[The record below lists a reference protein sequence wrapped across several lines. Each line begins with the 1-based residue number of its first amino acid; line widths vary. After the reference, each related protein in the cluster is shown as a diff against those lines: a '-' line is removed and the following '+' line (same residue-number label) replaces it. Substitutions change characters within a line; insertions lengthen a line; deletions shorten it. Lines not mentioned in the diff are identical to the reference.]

1 MKQCAQFSFGIF
13 LENLDFSAPA
23 LSTPFRSNP
32 ASQSGRLDRI
42 QGRGKK
48 MKKLPIVWLMIAIGL
63 SFGVLAA
70 PSQVEF
76 VAPVISI
83 SEQTENSAVLE
94 MAVTPSASVI
104 VLVNEFTEIK
114 DGDTILSPTD
124 LEVGMTLKVEGF
136 FGDSG
141 IVAKELLV
149 TEGTAPIELRGEIAA
164 IDEATQMIVVVGF
177 ELLVTNETKIRDA
190 ENVGLDFSDL
200 EVGQFVRVE
209 ADVDGDNIVALSI
222 LIGAGFPAT
231 ARIMVEGVVVELN
244 GLESLLLQVEGLS
257 DPIHVLLTDTT
268 HIIGSLALGVF
279 ARVIGRLTPELMV
292 EADRI
297 IVLSGLR
304 LAPSRVR
311 MPVDSERRIQV
322 ILRNI
327 LEEPLL
333 LTIES
338 SDPSVVEPETDSM
351 EIPAGVFTTSFRI
364 FSGSNPGNAVIT
376 VETASGLLAS
386 VSVQVFE
393 PGSQGPGAG
402 PSLLPHWAPPQLN
415 LLANQTL
422 GAQIVLKGPASE
434 EIVVALEL
442 VEGEPG
448 LVDFPPTVTFL
459 PGQAVARVDVTAG
472 PDAGNGRIE
481 ATFPNGDS
489 AGLAVTVRLLPA
501 AGGGPPN

>member
-1 MKQCAQFSFGIF
+1 MKNHPIAWFI
-13 LENLDFSAPA
+13 LA
-23 LSTPFRSNP
+23 LSLPF
-32 ASQSGRLDRI
+32 SG
-42 QGRGKK
+42 
-48 MKKLPIVWLMIAIGL
+48 
-63 SFGVLAA
+63 LAA

-76 VAPVISI
+76 VAPISDI
-83 SEQTENSAVLE
+83 HEQTENSAVLE
-94 MAVTPSASVI
+94 MAVTPAASVT

-114 DGDTILSPTD
+114 DGDTVLNPTE
-124 LEVGMTLKVEGF
+124 LEIGMILKVEGF

-141 IVAKELLV
+141 IIAKELLV

-164 IDEATQMIVVVGF
+164 IDEATQTIVVVGF

-190 ENVGLDFSDL
+190 ENVGLGFSDL
-200 EVGQFVRVE
+200 EIGQFVCVE
-209 ADVDGDNIVALSI
+209 AEADGDDIVALSI
-222 LIGAGFPAT
+222 LIGAGFAEH
-231 ARIMVEGVVVELN
+231 ARVMVEGVVVELN
-244 GLESLLLQVEGLS
+244 GLESLLLQVEGLT
-257 DPIHVLLTDTT
+257 DPMHVLFSDTT
-268 HIIGSLALGVF
+268 HIIGSLAVGAF

-327 LEEPLL
+327 LEEPLV

-338 SDPSVVEPETDSM
+338 SDPSIVEPETDAM

-376 VETASGLLAS
+376 VGTASGLQAT
-386 VSVQVFE
+386 VSVQVVE
-393 PGSQGPGAG
+393 PGQQGPGEG
-402 PSLLPHWAPPQLN
+402 PNFLPHWAPPQLN
-415 LLANQTL
+415 LLPNQEH
-422 GAQIVLKGPASE
+422 GAKIVMKGPASQ
-434 EIVVALEL
+434 EIVVQLDL

-448 LVDFPPTVTFL
+448 LVDFPPTVTF
-459 PGQAVARVDVTAG
+459 PAGQAVAQVEVTAG
-472 PDAGNGRIE
+472 PNPGTGRIE

-489 AGLAVTVRLLPA
+489 AGLAIVVRPVPA